1 MAFFDEIGKSISVAG
16 QSAVKQ
22 AKDVAEIS
30 RISAAIN
37 ENRSRIADINR
48 RLGEQYFSLH
58 AEDPEEGLAELVN
71 EEKKIIAENKDLE
84 EQVIQLRGQQK
95 CPSCGTILSKEAQ
108 FCASCGTKIIPKG
121 MKECPQCGKIM
132 KEDSAFCTQCGF
144 SFNQGKDF

>member
-1 MAFFDEIGKSISVAG
+1 MAFFDEIGKSISGAG

-22 AKDVAEIS
+22 AKDVAEIT

-48 RLGEQYFSLH
+48 QIGEQYYSLH
-58 AEDPEEGLAELVN
+58 TEDPEEELAELVN
-71 EEKKIIAENKDLE
+71 EERKILAENKDLE

-95 CPSCGTILSKEAQ
+95 CPSCGTILSKDAL
-108 FCASCGTKIIPKG
+108 FCAACGTKIVPKG
-121 MKECPQCGKIM
+121 MKECPNCGKVM

-144 SFNQGKDF
+144 RF